1 MKRGSK
7 GHKNVPP
14 ILLHPTPQPPLQ
26 PVSPPS
32 SAVALM
38 EPLLALHGKVFGV
51 DFMCKYEK
59 MSFYCHNAS
68 KFCENLLRIRS
79 LVQ

>member
-1 MKRGSK
+1 MSALKIFHMKRGSK

-14 ILLHPTPQPPLQ
+14 ILLHST
-26 PVSPPS
+26 PS
-32 SAVALM
+32 SAVALT
-38 EPLLALHGKVFGV
+38 EPSLALHGKVFGV